1 MNVIM
6 FAAQYVANDS
16 GVLVGALLMALLIVA
31 GVAVITVGAILYV
44 KDGSKPAAVAPAAAA
59 AEEPARADSEATGM
73 TEPTEETATETAEET
88 ATEEPSEATA
98 DDVTDESA
106 AEEEAVA
113 EEEPAAEETT
123 SEPETETAEETV
135 DEPADEPAEEAA
147 TEEAADEIA
156 ATTDGAVTP
165 TFIDDIMAGLSDGSK
180 ETFSYRV
187 IGRNYGAMNTM
198 KDVRDYATEGEF
210 LDDFFKNA
218 NRFYKPFDAEIFTAL
233 YERQKPN
240 KRGNELSKLNVR
252 YANALYYYRKDDPT
266 LVGKTIML
274 LKDDVEYQLSKDS
287 TYLKKV
293 PSLKKLIL
301 VYSARGEYDE
311 AIAYCDRAIEH
322 KIYDVRQSGFEP
334 RRKAL
339 VEKRDRAEAR
349 KARAAKK
356 LAANN

>member
-135 DEPADEPAEEAA
+135 DEPADEPA
-147 TEEAADEIA
+147 EEAADEIA

-301 VYSARGEYDE
+301 IYSARGEYDE

>member
-106 AEEEAVA
+106 AEEEAIA
-113 EEEPAAEETT
+113 EEEPAADETT
-123 SEPETETAEETV
+123 SEPETETAEETA
-135 DEPADEPAEEAA
+135 DEPADEPA
-147 TEEAADEIA
+147 EEAADEIA

-180 ETFSYRV
+180 DTFSYRV

-301 VYSARGEYDE
+301 IYSSRGEYDE

>member
-59 AEEPARADSEATGM
+59 AEEPAREDSETTEM

-98 DDVTDESA
+98 DDVTDEPA

-113 EEEPAAEETT
+113 EEEPATDETT
-123 SEPETETAEETV
+123 SEPETETAEET
-135 DEPADEPAEEAA
+135 ADEPAEEAA

-156 ATTDGAVTP
+156 ATTDGSVTP

-301 VYSARGEYDE
+301 IYSARGEYDE
-311 AIAYCDRAIEH
+311 AIAYCDRAIER

>member
-44 KDGSKPAAVAPAAAA
+44 KDGSKPAAVAPAAVA
-59 AEEPARADSEATGM
+59 AEEPARADSEATET
-73 TEPTEETATETAEET
+73 TEPAEETATEPTEET
-88 ATEEPSEATA
+88 ATEEPSEAAA
-98 DDVTDESA
+98 DDVTDEPA

-113 EEEPAAEETT
+113 EEESEADETT
-123 SEPETETAEETV
+123 SEPETETAEET
-135 DEPADEPAEEAA
+135 ADEPAEEAA

-180 ETFSYRV
+180 DTFSYRV

-198 KDVRDYATEGEF
+198 KDVRDYATEKEF

-233 YERQKPN
+233 YERQKSN

-301 VYSARGEYDE
+301 IYSARGEYDE
-311 AIAYCDRAIEH
+311 AIAYCDRAIER

-356 LAANN
+356 LVANN

>member
-59 AEEPARADSEATGM
+59 AEEPARADSEVTET
-73 TEPTEETATETAEET
+73 TEPAEETATETAEET
-88 ATEEPSEATA
+88 ATEEPSEAAA
-98 DDVTDESA
+98 DDVTDEPA

-113 EEEPAAEETT
+113 EEESAAEETT
-123 SEPETETAEETV
+123 SEPETETAEET
-135 DEPADEPAEEAA
+135 ADEPAEEAA

-180 ETFSYRV
+180 DTFSYRV

-198 KDVRDYATEGEF
+198 KDVRDYATEKEF

-301 VYSARGEYDE
+301 IYSARGEYDE
-311 AIAYCDRAIEH
+311 AIAYCDRAIER

>member
-113 EEEPAAEETT
+113 EEYPAAEETT
-123 SEPETETAEETV
+123 SEPETETAEET
-135 DEPADEPAEEAA
+135 ADEPAEEAA

-180 ETFSYRV
+180 DTFSYRV

-301 VYSARGEYDE
+301 IYSARGEYDE

>member
-59 AEEPARADSEATGM
+59 AEEPARADSEATET
-73 TEPTEETATETAEET
+73 TESTEETATETAEET
-88 ATEEPSEATA
+88 ATEEPSEAPA

-113 EEEPAAEETT
+113 EEEPAADETT
-123 SEPETETAEETV
+123 SEPETETAEET
-135 DEPADEPAEEAA
+135 ADEPAEEAA

-180 ETFSYRV
+180 DTFSYRV

-198 KDVRDYATEGEF
+198 KDVRDYATEKEF

-301 VYSARGEYDE
+301 IYSARGEYDE
-311 AIAYCDRAIEH
+311 AIAYCDRAIER

>member
-59 AEEPARADSEATGM
+59 AEEPARADSEATEM

-88 ATEEPSEATA
+88 ATEEPSEAPA
-98 DDVTDESA
+98 DDVTDEPA
-106 AEEEAVA
+106 AEEEAVV

-123 SEPETETAEETV
+123 SEPETETAEET
-135 DEPADEPAEEAA
+135 ADEPAEEAA

-180 ETFSYRV
+180 DTFSYRV

-198 KDVRDYATEGEF
+198 KDVRDYATEKEF

-301 VYSARGEYDE
+301 IYSARGEYDE
-311 AIAYCDRAIEH
+311 AIAYCDRAIER

>member
-73 TEPTEETATETAEET
+73 TEPTEETATEPTEET

-123 SEPETETAEETV
+123 SEPETETAEETAT
-135 DEPADEPAEEAA
+135 ETAEETA

-180 ETFSYRV
+180 DTFSYRV

-266 LVGKTIML
+266 LVDKTIML

-301 VYSARGEYDE
+301 IYSARGEYDE

>member
-44 KDGSKPAAVAPAAAA
+44 KDGSKPAAAAPAAAA

-73 TEPTEETATETAEET
+73 TESTEETATETAEET

-98 DDVTDESA
+98 DDVTDEPA

-113 EEEPAAEETT
+113 EEESAADETT
-123 SEPETETAEETV
+123 SEPETETAEET
-135 DEPADEPAEEAA
+135 ADELAEEAA

-180 ETFSYRV
+180 DTFSYRV

-198 KDVRDYATEGEF
+198 KDVRDYATEKEF

-301 VYSARGEYDE
+301 IYSARGEYDE
-311 AIAYCDRAIEH
+311 AIAYCDRAIER

>member
-31 GVAVITVGAILYV
+31 GVAVITIGAILYV

-73 TEPTEETATETAEET
+73 TEPTEETATGTAEET
-88 ATEEPSEATA
+88 ATEETSEATA

-123 SEPETETAEETV
+123 SEPGTETAEET
-135 DEPADEPAEEAA
+135 ADEPAEEAA

-180 ETFSYRV
+180 DTFSYRV

-301 VYSARGEYDE
+301 IYSARGEYDE

>member
-1 MNVIM
+1 
-6 FAAQYVANDS
+6 
-16 GVLVGALLMALLIVA
+16 
-31 GVAVITVGAILYV
+31 
-44 KDGSKPAAVAPAAAA
+44 
-59 AEEPARADSEATGM
+59 M
-73 TEPTEETATETAEET
+73 TEPTEETATETAEETATETAEET

-113 EEEPAAEETT
+113 EEYPAAEETT
-123 SEPETETAEETV
+123 SEPETETADET
-135 DEPADEPAEEAA
+135 ADEPAEEAA

-180 ETFSYRV
+180 DTFSYRV

-301 VYSARGEYDE
+301 IYSARGEYDE

>member
-59 AEEPARADSEATGM
+59 AEESARADSEATGM

-123 SEPETETAEETV
+123 SGPETETAEET
-135 DEPADEPAEEAA
+135 ADEPAEEAA

-180 ETFSYRV
+180 DTFSYRV

-266 LVGKTIML
+266 LVGRTIML

-301 VYSARGEYDE
+301 IYSARGEYDE
-311 AIAYCDRAIEH
+311 AIAYCDRAIER

>member
-16 GVLVGALLMALLIVA
+16 GVLFGALLMALLIVA

-73 TEPTEETATETAEET
+73 TEPTEGTATETAEET

-113 EEEPAAEETT
+113 EEELAAEETT
-123 SEPETETAEETV
+123 SEPETETAEET
-135 DEPADEPAEEAA
+135 ADEPAEEAA

-180 ETFSYRV
+180 DTFSYRV

-301 VYSARGEYDE
+301 IYSARGEYDE

>member
-16 GVLVGALLMALLIVA
+16 GVLVGALLMSLLIVA

-59 AEEPARADSEATGM
+59 AEEPARADSEATEM

-88 ATEEPSEATA
+88 ATEEPSEAAA

-123 SEPETETAEETV
+123 SEPETETAEET
-135 DEPADEPAEEAA
+135 ADEPAEEAA

-180 ETFSYRV
+180 DTFSYRV

-198 KDVRDYATEGEF
+198 KDVRDYATEKEF

-301 VYSARGEYDE
+301 IYSARGEYDE
-311 AIAYCDRAIEH
+311 AIAYCDRAIER

>member
-59 AEEPARADSEATGM
+59 AEEPARADSETTEM

-88 ATEEPSEATA
+88 ATEEPSEAAA
-98 DDVTDESA
+98 DDVTDEPA
-106 AEEEAVA
+106 AEEEAVV

-123 SEPETETAEETV
+123 SEPETETAEET
-135 DEPADEPAEEAA
+135 ADEPAEEAA
-147 TEEAADEIA
+147 TEETADEIA
-156 ATTDGAVTP
+156 ATAEGAVTP

-180 ETFSYRV
+180 DTFSYRV

-198 KDVRDYATEGEF
+198 KDVRDYATEKEF

-301 VYSARGEYDE
+301 IYSARGEYDE
-311 AIAYCDRAIEH
+311 AIAYCDRAIER

>member
-106 AEEEAVA
+106 AEEEAIA

-123 SEPETETAEETV
+123 SEPETETAEET
-135 DEPADEPAEEAA
+135 ADEPA
-147 TEEAADEIA
+147 EEAADEIA

-301 VYSARGEYDE
+301 IYSARGEYDE

>member
-44 KDGSKPAAVAPAAAA
+44 KDGSKPAAVEPAAAA
-59 AEEPARADSEATGM
+59 AEEPARADSEVTEMA
-73 TEPTEETATETAEET
+73 EPTEETATETAEET
-88 ATEEPSEATA
+88 AAEEPSE
-98 DDVTDESA
+98 
-106 AEEEAVA
+106 
-113 EEEPAAEETT
+113 EPTE
-123 SEPETETAEETV
+123 ETAEETV
-135 DEPADEPAEEAA
+135 TEEEPATEEEPVAEEATSEPETAEDTAEKPAEEAA

-180 ETFSYRV
+180 DTFSYRV

-301 VYSARGEYDE
+301 IYSARGEYDE
-311 AIAYCDRAIEH
+311 AIAYCDRAIER

>member
-123 SEPETETAEETV
+123 SEPETETAEET
-135 DEPADEPAEEAA
+135 ADEPAEEAA

-198 KDVRDYATEGEF
+198 EDVRDYATEGEF

-301 VYSARGEYDE
+301 IYSSRGEYDE
-311 AIAYCDRAIEH
+311 AIAYCDRAIER

>member
-73 TEPTEETATETAEET
+73 TEPTEGTATETAEET

-106 AEEEAVA
+106 AEE
-113 EEEPAAEETT
+113 TT
-123 SEPETETAEETV
+123 SEPETETAEET
-135 DEPADEPAEEAA
+135 ADEPAEEAA

-180 ETFSYRV
+180 DTFSYRV

-198 KDVRDYATEGEF
+198 KDVRDYSTEGEF

-301 VYSARGEYDE
+301 IYSARGEYDE
-311 AIAYCDRAIEH
+311 AIAYCDRAIER

>member
-106 AEEEAVA
+106 AEEEAIA

-123 SEPETETAEETV
+123 SEPGTETAEET
-135 DEPADEPAEEAA
+135 ADEPAEEAA

-218 NRFYKPFDAEIFTAL
+218 NRFYKPFNAEIFTAL

-274 LKDDVEYQLSKDS
+274 LKDDVEYQLSKDI

-301 VYSARGEYDE
+301 IYSSRGEYDE

-356 LAANN
+356 LAANNSRRQ

>member
-73 TEPTEETATETAEET
+73 TEPTEETATE
-88 ATEEPSEATA
+88 EPSEATA

-123 SEPETETAEETV
+123 SEPEPETAEET
-135 DEPADEPAEEAA
+135 ADEPAEEAA

-301 VYSARGEYDE
+301 IYSARGEYDE

>member
-31 GVAVITVGAILYV
+31 GVAVITIGAILYV

-73 TEPTEETATETAEET
+73 TEPTEGTATETAEET

-123 SEPETETAEETV
+123 SEPGTETAEET
-135 DEPADEPAEEAA
+135 ADEPAEEAA

-165 TFIDDIMAGLSDGSK
+165 TFIDDIMAGMSDGSK

-301 VYSARGEYDE
+301 IYSSRGEYDE
-311 AIAYCDRAIEH
+311 AIAYCDRAIER

>member
-59 AEEPARADSEATGM
+59 AEEPARADSEATEM

-106 AEEEAVA
+106 AEEEAIA

-123 SEPETETAEETV
+123 SEPETETAEET
-135 DEPADEPAEEAA
+135 ADEPA
-147 TEEAADEIA
+147 EEAADEIA

-180 ETFSYRV
+180 DTFSYRV

-198 KDVRDYATEGEF
+198 KDVRDYATEKEF

-301 VYSARGEYDE
+301 IYSARGEYDE
-311 AIAYCDRAIEH
+311 AIAYCDRAIER

-356 LAANN
+356 LATNN

>member
-1 MNVIM
+1 MKVLI

-16 GVLVGALLMALLIVA
+16 GVLVGALLMSLLIVA
-31 GVAVITVGAILYV
+31 GLAVIAVGAVLYV
-44 KDGSKPAAVAPAAAA
+44 KDGAKPAATEHAAVGNAEGTAAAVA
-59 AEEPARADSEATGM
+59 ETEERTEEPATLADETAEEPTDEPAEEIAEETAETEEPATEEAVTEEEATEPE
-73 TEPTEETATETAEET
+73 TQSADEEVAATADEPTEEAAETAEET
-88 ATEEPSEATA
+88 A
-98 DDVTDESA
+98 
-106 AEEEAVA
+106 
-113 EEEPAAEETT
+113 
-123 SEPETETAEETV
+123 
-135 DEPADEPAEEAA
+135 DEPATVSGAA
-147 TEEAADEIA
+147 
-156 ATTDGAVTP
+156 P
-165 TFIDDIMAGLSDGSK
+165 TFIDDIMAGLSDKSK
-180 ETFSYRV
+180 DTFSYRV

-198 KDVRDYATEGEF
+198 KDVRDYATESEF

-233 YERQKPN
+233 YERQKQN

-301 VYSARGEYDE
+301 IYSARGEYDE
-311 AIAYCDRAIEH
+311 AIAYCDRAIER

>member
-44 KDGSKPAAVAPAAAA
+44 KDGSKPAAVAPATAA
-59 AEEPARADSEATGM
+59 AEEPARADSEATEM

-113 EEEPAAEETT
+113 EEESAVEETT
-123 SEPETETAEETV
+123 SEPETETAEET
-135 DEPADEPAEEAA
+135 ADEPAEEAA

-180 ETFSYRV
+180 DTFSYRV

-198 KDVRDYATEGEF
+198 KDVRDYATEKEF

-301 VYSARGEYDE
+301 IYSARGEYDE
-311 AIAYCDRAIEH
+311 AIAYCDRAIER

>member
-59 AEEPARADSEATGM
+59 AEEPARADSKATGIA
-73 TEPTEETATETAEET
+73 EPTEETATETAEET

-113 EEEPAAEETT
+113 EEEPATDETT
-123 SEPETETAEETV
+123 SEPETETAEET
-135 DEPADEPAEEAA
+135 ADEPAEEAA

-180 ETFSYRV
+180 DTFSYRV

-198 KDVRDYATEGEF
+198 KDVRDYATEKEF

-301 VYSARGEYDE
+301 IYSARGEYDE
-311 AIAYCDRAIEH
+311 AIAYCDRAIER

-356 LAANN
+356 LATNN

>member
-98 DDVTDESA
+98 DDVTDEPA

-113 EEEPAAEETT
+113 EEESATDETT
-123 SEPETETAEETV
+123 SEPETETAEET
-135 DEPADEPAEEAA
+135 ADEPAEEAA

-180 ETFSYRV
+180 DTFSYRV

-198 KDVRDYATEGEF
+198 KDVRDYATEKEF

-301 VYSARGEYDE
+301 IYSARGEYDE
-311 AIAYCDRAIEH
+311 AIAYCDRAIER

>member
-59 AEEPARADSEATGM
+59 AEEPVRADSEATGM

-123 SEPETETAEETV
+123 SEPETETAEET
-135 DEPADEPAEEAA
+135 ADEPA
-147 TEEAADEIA
+147 EEAADEIA

-180 ETFSYRV
+180 DTFSYRV

-301 VYSARGEYDE
+301 IYSARGEYDE

>member
-59 AEEPARADSEATGM
+59 AEEPARADSEATEM
-73 TEPTEETATETAEET
+73 TESAEKTATETAEET

-98 DDVTDESA
+98 DDVTDEPA

-113 EEEPAAEETT
+113 EEESAADETT
-123 SEPETETAEETV
+123 SEPEPETAEET
-135 DEPADEPAEEAA
+135 ADEPAEEAA

-156 ATTDGAVTP
+156 ATTDGSVTP

-180 ETFSYRV
+180 DTFSYRV

-301 VYSARGEYDE
+301 IYSARGEYDE
-311 AIAYCDRAIEH
+311 AIAYCDRAIER

>member
-44 KDGSKPAAVAPAAAA
+44 KDGSQPAAVAPAAAA
-59 AEEPARADSEATGM
+59 AEEPVRADSEATGM
-73 TEPTEETATETAEET
+73 TEPTEETATEPTEET

-123 SEPETETAEETV
+123 SEPETETAEETAT
-135 DEPADEPAEEAA
+135 ETAEETA

-180 ETFSYRV
+180 DTFSYRV

-301 VYSARGEYDE
+301 IYSARGEYDE

>member
-1 MNVIM
+1 MNDLIY
-6 FAAQYVANDS
+6 AAQYIANDG

-31 GVAVITVGAILYV
+31 GLATITVGVVLYV
-44 KDGSKPAAVAPAAAA
+44 KDGANPEVAAPVTTDHAAEPEAAKTEERREETSTAVQETAQETAESATEA
-59 AEEPARADSEATGM
+59 AEEPTATDEPEAA
-73 TEPTEETATETAEET
+73 TEPDAEETAPTTEEAVEETTEEAVEETAEE
-88 ATEEPSEATA
+88 
-98 DDVTDESA
+98 
-106 AEEEAVA
+106 
-113 EEEPAAEETT
+113 ET
-123 SEPETETAEETV
+123 
-135 DEPADEPAEEAA
+135 
-147 TEEAADEIA
+147 A
-156 ATTDGAVTP
+156 ATTDEYTMP
-165 TFIDDIMAGLSDGSK
+165 TFIDDIISGLGDESK
-180 ETFSYRV
+180 DVFSYRV

-198 KDVRDYATEGEF
+198 KDVRDYATEKEF

-218 NRFYKPFDAEIFTAL
+218 NRFYRPFNAEIFTAL

-240 KRGNELSKLNVR
+240 KKGNDLSKLNVR
-252 YANALYYYRKDDPT
+252 YANALYYYRKDDPA

-301 VYSARGEYDE
+301 IYSARGEYDE
-311 AIAYCDRAIEH
+311 AIAYCDRAIER

-339 VEKRDRAEAR
+339 IEKRDRAEAR

-356 LAANN
+356 LAAKD

>member
-73 TEPTEETATETAEET
+73 TEPTEKTATETAEET

-113 EEEPAAEETT
+113 EETT
-123 SEPETETAEETV
+123 SEPETETAKET
-135 DEPADEPAEEAA
+135 ADEPA
-147 TEEAADEIA
+147 EEAADEIA

-180 ETFSYRV
+180 DTFSNRV

-301 VYSARGEYDE
+301 IYSARGEYDE